1 MKESPKGDNDKDKNK
16 EQYYIN
22 IGFIGKERILF
33 FNSMLKHLNFQTKS
47 SEDDNFLIAKKDNM
61 LLQVPNQNNNSNQN
75 EIIDYFIETCSM
87 IIYVTENK
95 DFKNKDFDEIKKINS
110 KINEKEN
117 RIIFVVVNH
126 LKNISDAKNYLI
138 EINKYSPDLHDFSF
152 NDDILTYSMLN
163 ETFKSPYLFF
173 QSLSEDKKNKVNKV
187 NKMNFDLISEM
198 IKNSVFYRKYK
209 KFNKN
214 ENKIE
219 INFKKANKELKV
231 EFSQMI
237 EELNV
242 DTKIENGKIKFIF
255 SGTINSS
262 QIKIEKFLLYKEYP
276 INDFNYKKDDSNKS
290 ITYSLL

>member
-1 MKESPKGDNDKDKNK
+1 MNGSPKGDNYKDKNK

-22 IGFIGKERILF
+22 IGFIGEERIQF
-33 FNSMLKHLNFQTKS
+33 FNSMLQHFEIEYPK
-47 SEDDNFLIAKKDNM
+47 DDNFLIAKKDNM
-61 LLQVPNQNNNSNQN
+61 LLQVPNENYYNSYRNK
-75 EIIDYFIETCSM
+75 IIDYFIEICSM

-95 DFKNKDFDEIKKINS
+95 DFNEIKEINS

-117 RIIFVVVNH
+117 RIIFIIINH
-126 LKNISDAKNYLI
+126 LKNISDDKNYLI

-173 QSLSEDKKNKVNKV
+173 QSLSEDKKNKVNNI

-276 INDFNYKKDDSNKS
+276 INDFDYKNDDSNKS

>member
-33 FNSMLKHLNFQTKS
+33 FNSMLKHLKFQFES

-61 LLQVPNQNNNSNQN
+61 LLQVPNQKDNSDQN
-75 EIIDYFIETCSM
+75 DIIDYFIETCSM

-95 DFKNKDFDEIKKINS
+95 DFIEIKQINS

-117 RIIFVVVNH
+117 RIIFIIINH
-126 LKNISDAKNYLI
+126 LKNISDDKNYLI

-219 INFKKANKELKV
+219 INFKKANNKELKV

-237 EELNV
+237 EELKV
-242 DTKIENGKIKFIF
+242 VTKIKKGKIYFNFK
-255 SGTINSS
+255 GKINGSD
-262 QIKIEKFLLYKEYP
+262 IEIEKFLLYKEYP
-276 INDFNYKKDDSNKS
+276 INDFVYKKGDSNVS

>member
-22 IGFIGKERILF
+22 IGFIGEERIQF
-33 FNSMLKHLNFQTKS
+33 FNSMLQHFEIEYPK
-47 SEDDNFLIAKKDNM
+47 DDNFLIAKKDNM
-61 LLQVPNQNNNSNQN
+61 LLQVPNQNYNLHQN
-75 EIIDYFIETCSM
+75 DIIDYFIETCSM

-95 DFKNKDFDEIKKINS
+95 DFNEIKKINS

-117 RIIFVVVNH
+117 RIIFIIINH
-126 LKNISDAKNYLI
+126 LKNISDDKNYLI

-276 INDFNYKKDDSNKS
+276 INDFVYKKGDSNVS

>member
-1 MKESPKGDNDKDKNK
+1 MNGSPKGDNYKDKNK

-22 IGFIGKERILF
+22 IGFIGEERIQF
-33 FNSMLKHLNFQTKS
+33 FNSMLQHFEIEYPK
-47 SEDDNFLIAKKDNM
+47 DDNFLIAKKDNM
-61 LLQVPNQNNNSNQN
+61 LLQVPNENYYNSYRNK
-75 EIIDYFIETCSM
+75 IIDYFIEICSM

-95 DFKNKDFDEIKKINS
+95 DFHEIKEINS

-117 RIIFVVVNH
+117 RIIFIIINH
-126 LKNISDAKNYLI
+126 LKNISDDKNYLI

-173 QSLSEDKKNKVNKV
+173 QSLSEDTENKVNNI

-276 INDFNYKKDDSNKS
+276 INDFDYKNDDSNKS

>member
-1 MKESPKGDNDKDKNK
+1 MNGSPKGDNYKDKNK

-33 FNSMLKHLNFQTKS
+33 FNSMLKHLKFQFES

-61 LLQVPNQNNNSNQN
+61 LLQVPNENYYNSYRNK
-75 EIIDYFIETCSM
+75 IIDYFIEICSM

-95 DFKNKDFDEIKKINS
+95 DFHEIKKINS

-117 RIIFVVVNH
+117 RIIFIIINH
-126 LKNISDAKNYLI
+126 LKNISDDKNYLI

-173 QSLSEDKKNKVNKV
+173 QSLSEDTEKKVNNI

-209 KFNKN
+209 KFNEN

-276 INDFNYKKDDSNKS
+276 INDFDYKNDDSNKS

>member
-1 MKESPKGDNDKDKNK
+1 MNGSPKGDNYKDKNK

-22 IGFIGKERILF
+22 IGFIGEERIQF
-33 FNSMLKHLNFQTKS
+33 FNSMLQHFEIEYPK
-47 SEDDNFLIAKKDNM
+47 DDNFLIAKKDNM
-61 LLQVPNQNNNSNQN
+61 LLQVPNQNYNSHQN
-75 EIIDYFIETCSM
+75 DIIDYFIETCSM

-95 DFKNKDFDEIKKINS
+95 DFKEIKNINT

-117 RIIFVVVNH
+117 RIIFIIINH
-126 LKNISDAKNYLI
+126 LKNISDDKNYLI
-138 EINKYSPDLHDFSF
+138 EINKYSPALHDFSF

-173 QSLSEDKKNKVNKV
+173 QNLSEDKENKINNI

-276 INDFNYKKDDSNKS
+276 INDFDYKNDDSNKS

>member
-33 FNSMLKHLNFQTKS
+33 FNSMLKHLKF
-47 SEDDNFLIAKKDNM
+47 IVKKDNI
-61 LLQVPNQNNNSNQN
+61 LLQVPKKESYVLHKPK
-75 EIIDYFIETCSM
+75 IIDYFIETCSM

-95 DFKNKDFDEIKKINS
+95 DFIEIKQINS

-117 RIIFVVVNH
+117 RIIFIIINH
-126 LKNISDAKNYLI
+126 LKNISDDKNYLI

-173 QSLSEDKKNKVNKV
+173 QSLSEDTEKKVNNI

-276 INDFNYKKDDSNKS
+276 INDFDYKNDDSNKS

>member
-1 MKESPKGDNDKDKNK
+1 MNGSPKGDNYKDKNK

-22 IGFIGKERILF
+22 IGFIGEERIQF
-33 FNSMLKHLNFQTKS
+33 FNSMLQHFEIEYPK
-47 SEDDNFLIAKKDNM
+47 DDNFLIAKKDNM
-61 LLQVPNQNNNSNQN
+61 LLQVPNENYYNSYRNK
-75 EIIDYFIETCSM
+75 IIDYFIEICSM

-95 DFKNKDFDEIKKINS
+95 DLIEIKKINS

-117 RIIFVVVNH
+117 RIIFIIINH
-126 LKNISDAKNYLI
+126 LKNISDDKNYLI

-219 INFKKANKELKV
+219 INFKKANNKELKV

-237 EELNV
+237 EELKV
-242 DTKIENGKIKFIF
+242 VTKIKKGKIYFNFK
-255 SGTINSS
+255 GKINGSD
-262 QIKIEKFLLYKEYP
+262 IEIEKFLLYKEYP
-276 INDFNYKKDDSNKS
+276 INDFVYKKGDSNVS

>member
-33 FNSMLKHLNFQTKS
+33 FNSMLKHLKFQFES

-61 LLQVPNQNNNSNQN
+61 LLQVPNQNYNSHQN
-75 EIIDYFIETCSM
+75 DIIDYFIETCSM

-95 DFKNKDFDEIKKINS
+95 DFNEIKEINS

-117 RIIFVVVNH
+117 RIIFIIINH
-126 LKNISDAKNYLI
+126 LKNISDDKNYLI

-152 NDDILTYSMLN
+152 NDDILTYSMLK

-173 QSLSEDKKNKVNKV
+173 QSLSEDTENKVNNI

-262 QIKIEKFLLYKEYP
+262 QIKIKKFLLYKEYP

>member
-1 MKESPKGDNDKDKNK
+1 
-16 EQYYIN
+16 
-22 IGFIGKERILF
+22 
-33 FNSMLKHLNFQTKS
+33 
-47 SEDDNFLIAKKDNM
+47 M
-61 LLQVPNQNNNSNQN
+61 LLQVPNQNYNSHQN
-75 EIIDYFIETCSM
+75 DIIDYFIETCSM

-95 DFKNKDFDEIKKINS
+95 DFNEIKNINS

-138 EINKYSPDLHDFSF
+138 EINKYSHDLHDFSF

-173 QSLSEDKKNKVNKV
+173 QSLSEDTENKVNNI

-276 INDFNYKKDDSNKS
+276 INDFDYKNDDSNKS

>member
-1 MKESPKGDNDKDKNK
+1 MKESCNGEKR
-16 EQYYIN
+16 EYFIN
-22 IGFIGKERILF
+22 VGFIGEKSFVFFDVFCQRFQKEP
-33 FNSMLKHLNFQTKS
+33 S
-47 SEDDNFLIAKKDNM
+47 SNCDDFYIVKKDNI
-61 LLQVPNQNNNSNQN
+61 LLQVPNENYYNSYRNK
-75 EIIDYFIETCSM
+75 IIDYFIEICSM

-95 DFKNKDFDEIKKINS
+95 DLIEIKKINS

-117 RIIFVVVNH
+117 RIIFIIINH
-126 LKNISDAKNYLI
+126 LKNISDDKNYLI

-219 INFKKANKELKV
+219 INFKKANNKELKV

-276 INDFNYKKDDSNKS
+276 INDFDYKNDDSNKS

>member
-22 IGFIGKERILF
+22 IGFIGEERIQF
-33 FNSMLKHLNFQTKS
+33 FNSMLQHFEIEYPK
-47 SEDDNFLIAKKDNM
+47 DDNFLIAKKDNM
-61 LLQVPNQNNNSNQN
+61 LLQVPNQKDNSDQN
-75 EIIDYFIETCSM
+75 DIIDYFIETCSM
-87 IIYVTENK
+87 IIYVNNM
-95 DFKNKDFDEIKKINS
+95 KNDKIDEIKEINS

-117 RIIFVVVNH
+117 RIIFIIINH
-126 LKNISDAKNYLI
+126 LKNISDDKNYLI

-276 INDFNYKKDDSNKS
+276 INDFDYKNDDSNKS

>member
-16 EQYYIN
+16 KQYYIN
-22 IGFIGKERILF
+22 IGFMGEERILF

-47 SEDDNFLIAKKDNM
+47 SEVDNFLIAKKDNM

-95 DFKNKDFDEIKKINS
+95 DFNEIKIINS

-152 NDDILTYSMLN
+152 NDDILTYSMLK

-173 QSLSEDKKNKVNKV
+173 QSLSEDKENKINNI

-214 ENKIE
+214 ENEIE
-219 INFKKANKELKV
+219 ISFKKEDKELKV
-231 EFSQMI
+231 IFSERI
-237 EELNV
+237 EELKV
-242 DTKIENGKIKFIF
+242 VTKIKKGKIYFNFKGKIY
-255 SGTINSS
+255 SS
-262 QIKIEKFLLYKEYP
+262 DIEIEKFLLYKEYP

>member
-47 SEDDNFLIAKKDNM
+47 SEVDNFLIAKKDNM
-61 LLQVPNQNNNSNQN
+61 LLQVPNGKCNSCQND
-75 EIIDYFIETCSM
+75 IIDYFIEICSM

-95 DFKNKDFDEIKKINS
+95 DFNEIKEINS

-117 RIIFVVVNH
+117 RIIFIIINH
-126 LKNISDAKNYLI
+126 LKNISDDKNYLI

-276 INDFNYKKDDSNKS
+276 INDFDYKNDDSNKS

>member
-95 DFKNKDFDEIKKINS
+95 DFNEIKNINS

-138 EINKYSPDLHDFSF
+138 EINKYSHDLHDFSF

-173 QSLSEDKKNKVNKV
+173 QSLSEDKENKINNI

-214 ENKIE
+214 ENEIE
-219 INFKKANKELKV
+219 ISFKKEDKELKV
-231 EFSQMI
+231 IFSERI
-237 EELNV
+237 EELKV
-242 DTKIENGKIKFIF
+242 VTKIKKGKIYFNFK
-255 SGTINSS
+255 GKINGSD
-262 QIKIEKFLLYKEYP
+262 IEIEKFLLYKEYP

>member
-1 MKESPKGDNDKDKNK
+1 MNGSPKGDNYKDKNK

-22 IGFIGKERILF
+22 IGFIGEERIQF
-33 FNSMLKHLNFQTKS
+33 FNSMLQHFEIEYPK
-47 SEDDNFLIAKKDNM
+47 DDNFLIAKKDNM
-61 LLQVPNQNNNSNQN
+61 LLQVPNENYYNSYRNK
-75 EIIDYFIETCSM
+75 IIDYFIEICSM

-95 DFKNKDFDEIKKINS
+95 DFHEIKKINS

-117 RIIFVVVNH
+117 RIIFIIINH
-126 LKNISDAKNYLI
+126 LKNISDDKNYLI

-173 QSLSEDKKNKVNKV
+173 QSLSEDTEKKVNNI

-276 INDFNYKKDDSNKS
+276 INDFDYKNDDSNKS

>member
-1 MKESPKGDNDKDKNK
+1 MNGSPKGDNYKDKNK

-22 IGFIGKERILF
+22 IGFIGEERIQF
-33 FNSMLKHLNFQTKS
+33 FNSMLQHFEIEYPK
-47 SEDDNFLIAKKDNM
+47 DDNFLIAKKDNM
-61 LLQVPNQNNNSNQN
+61 LLQVPNQNYNSHQN
-75 EIIDYFIETCSM
+75 DIIDYFIETCSM

-95 DFKNKDFDEIKKINS
+95 DFNEIKEINS

-117 RIIFVVVNH
+117 RIIFIIINH
-126 LKNISDAKNYLI
+126 LKNISDDKNYLI

-173 QSLSEDKKNKVNKV
+173 QSLSEDTENKVNNI

-209 KFNKN
+209 KFNEN

-276 INDFNYKKDDSNKS
+276 INDFDYKNDDSNKS

>member
-1 MKESPKGDNDKDKNK
+1 MNGSPKGDNYKDKNK

-22 IGFIGKERILF
+22 IGFIGEERIQF
-33 FNSMLKHLNFQTKS
+33 FNSMLQHFEIEYPK
-47 SEDDNFLIAKKDNM
+47 DDNFLIAKKDNM
-61 LLQVPNQNNNSNQN
+61 LLQVPNENYYNSYRNK
-75 EIIDYFIETCSM
+75 IIDYFIEICSM

-95 DFKNKDFDEIKKINS
+95 DLIEIKKINS

-117 RIIFVVVNH
+117 RIIFIIINH
-126 LKNISDAKNYLI
+126 LKNISDDKNYLI

-173 QSLSEDKKNKVNKV
+173 QSLSEDTEKKVNNI

-276 INDFNYKKDDSNKS
+276 INDFDYKNDDSNKS